1 MEEAGSALVSTIAQH
16 WSVTDDTA
24 RLIIATAELKPVRDD
39 GWKRYLWNDI
49 WRLEGEIFVP
59 RRLWSEF
66 RERLLKTSELP
77 SLDPEKRSARTFRRY
92 VEQGKIPSIEL
103 SPDVTRVRKCVF
115 DIAVHHV

>member
-1 MEEAGSALVSTIAQH
+1 MEEAGSALVSTIAKY
-16 WSVTDDTA
+16 WNVTDETA
-24 RLIIATAELKPVRDD
+24 RMIIATGELKPVRDD

-49 WRLEGEIFVP
+49 WRLEGEILVP
-59 RRLWSEF
+59 RRHWSEF